1 LLTVAAGAVLASS
14 VFVLSAD
21 AAPGDLTFAGCIGDL
36 AGCTATNP
44 ATALEGGQG
53 VAVDGLQLYSVSSA
67 AVSHFTLDTA
77 GNANFAGCIGIQPGC
92 TPAPFIGANA
102 VTVTPDGK
110 QLYTTTEEY
119 VGGAVSHYTI
129 DAAGNLTFAGCIGRI
144 TSASCTPTFPP
155 GALDGAEG
163 VAVTA
168 DGKQLYA
175 TSEQGNVVS
184 HFRIDGAGNLI
195 FAGCIGDLAG
205 CTSTNPASVLDDA
218 TNVIVTPDGKQLY
231 AASASYHGSAI
242 SHFIIDAAGNLTF
255 AGCIGTESGCT
266 PNGTLGW
273 TYRLAVTPDG
283 AHLYATSGTTSGTRA
298 VSHFRIDAAGNLISA
313 GCIGDLAGCTA
324 TTPKTALDYVDGLI
338 VSGVGGDLYATAGIG
353 ASGAV
358 SHFKIVGA
366 GNLIFASCIGDLAG
380 CTATTPKTVLDGAD
394 GVAVSNDGA
403 NLYATSFFGNS
414 VSHFTI
420 AAFTFSR

>member
-1 LLTVAAGAVLASS
+1 MSHTLIQGLRAFGRSATRSAQKPRRRTGRLLAVAAGAVVASS
-14 VFVLSAD
+14 VFVPSAD

-44 ATALEGGQG
+44 ATALEGGEG
-53 VAVDGLQLYSVSSA
+53 VAVSGLQLYSVSSA
-67 AVSHFTLDTA
+67 AVSHFMLDAA

-119 VGGAVSHYTI
+119 IGGAVSHYTI
-129 DAAGNLTFAGCIGRI
+129 DAAGNLTFAGCIGRV

-168 DGKQLYA
+168 DGQQLYA
-175 TSEQGNVVS
+175 TSEQGNV
-184 HFRIDGAGNLI
+184 
-195 FAGCIGDLAG
+195 
-205 CTSTNPASVLDDA
+205 
-218 TNVIVTPDGKQLY
+218 
-231 AASASYHGSAI
+231 
-242 SHFIIDAAGNLTF
+242 
-255 AGCIGTESGCT
+255 
-266 PNGTLGW
+266 
-273 TYRLAVTPDG
+273 
-283 AHLYATSGTTSGTRA
+283 

-324 TTPKTALDYVDGLI
+324 TTPKTALDGADGVT
-338 VSGVGGDLYATAGIG
+338 VSAAGGDLYATAGTG
-353 ASGAV
+353 AGAAV

-366 GNLIFASCIGDLAG
+366 GDLRFAGCIGDLAG
-380 CTATTPKTVLDGAD
+380 CTATTPKTALDGAD

>member
-1 LLTVAAGAVLASS
+1 
-14 VFVLSAD
+14 VFVPSAD

-119 VGGAVSHYTI
+119 IGGAVSHYTI
-129 DAAGNLTFAGCIGRI
+129 DAAGNLTFAGCIGRV
-144 TSASCTPTFPP
+144 TSASCTSTFPP

-168 DGKQLYA
+168 DGRQLYA

-184 HFRIDGAGNLI
+184 HFRIDAAGNLI

-218 TNVIVTPDGKQLY
+218 TSVIVTSDGKQLY
-231 AASASYHGSAI
+231 ATSASYHGSAI
-242 SHFIIDAAGNLTF
+242 SHFTIDTAGNLTF

-266 PNGTLGW
+266 PNGALGRAN
-273 TYRLAVTPDG
+273 RLAVTPDG
-283 AHLYATSGTTSGTRA
+283 AHLYATSGANA

-324 TTPKTALDYVDGLI
+324 TTPKTALDGADGVT
-338 VSGVGGDLYATAGIG
+338 VSAGGGDLYATAGTG
-353 ASGAV
+353 AGAAV

-366 GNLIFASCIGDLAG
+366 GDLRFAGCIGDLAG
-380 CTATTPKTVLDGAD
+380 CTATTPKTALDGAD